1 MVSQPGG
8 TGVEVTNGDVRR
20 RFRDSWK
27 SRGTRGSRD
36 FSVKLPGPLAK
47 GRRRVGTWSTPTS
60 SLARISRD
68 TSSVSRASRRPAPS
82 RVAARE
88 DGDANV
94 RPPTSEDVV
103 VFEKRATERHSSE
116 VAVGPC
122 ARRSRLLESSR
133 ARRAETRSSSLG
145 RASRGMRR
153 SGCSCA
159 ARRGVWRR
167 VVVKTHVFHTFV
179 LTWHLRESDFRARAK
194 NEPSHVE
201 TAMKRQNEPTR
212 AFAAT
217 LLRGRREWGR
227 PHVHFTRHKTAH
239 RALRIVSQSVARESL
254 RARDAACSTLD
265 ASRGVQL
272 VKLVRQL

>member
-1 MVSQPGG
+1 M
-8 TGVEVTNGDVRR
+8 EIA
-20 RFRDSWK
+20 RDA
-27 SRGTRGSRD
+27 GSRD
-36 FSVKLPGPLAK
+36 FSVKLL
-47 GRRRVGTWSTPTS
+47 S
-60 SLARISRD
+60 
-68 TSSVSRASRRPAPS
+68 
-82 RVAARE
+82 AARE
-88 DGDANV
+88 GTPPRGYLEHAGRRPWRGYREIPRRSPARLGDRHRRGWPRARDGDANV

-122 ARRSRLLESSR
+122 ARGVRGSWSRREPDARKR
-133 ARRAETRSSSLG
+133 ARHHLDGHLAGCAG
-145 RASRGMRR
+145 RD
-153 SGCSCA
+153 
-159 ARRGVWRR
+159 ARVLRVEGVWRR

-201 TAMKRQNEPTR
+201 TAMKRQNGPPR

-239 RALRIVSQSVARESL
+239 RALRTFPVG
-254 RARDAACSTLD
+254 RARISPSAR
-265 ASRGVQL
+265 RGSS
-272 VKLVRQL
+272 